1 MRAVLRRV
9 RVFAGQF
16 GLLAVLAL
24 FAAFLIT
31 AAPRLANDLTDHA
44 LREDVARLPY
54 SARDITLQSQPEL
67 IEGSLVDSAQ
77 AALPSYRDGMPA
89 PLPGLVSQSWFTA
102 GVEGSTFAPAGPQ
115 TMIGLRA
122 QAGIAD
128 RVRVT
133 SGRWPESKPPAPA
146 PGGAPP
152 PARLEVAVTAA
163 AAEQLGASVGTVLA
177 VAPARAAGASE
188 DPAQVTIVGIFEPLD
203 DADHAWDTLRLALEP
218 FPGLPGIPSVP
229 PAVMAVTDNQ
239 GLGNAARSV
248 GAFTFSW
255 RYRIDENRLDGGNLQ
270 PVVSALAE
278 VKRTPPPGVSTSTN
292 LDSTLTRF
300 DGQLRAV
307 AALLAVVQAGLVAT
321 LLGLIALAAA
331 LAVERRREEYALLR
345 ARGGTIATIGARA
358 LAESLVVLPLA
369 TAAGWLLGTYV
380 PGRAA
385 ATGWLVVG
393 AGVVATLAIP
403 VLAAVSQRRL
413 SFTAR
418 RQDLVR
424 HRPSLRRL
432 TAELFFL
439 VVAGLG
445 AYLLRRRGL
454 SADGGIDPYLAS
466 VPVLLAVGAAIVAL
480 RIFPWPLGQV
490 GRLAARARGAVAFLG
505 LARAGRGAP
514 VTIGPLAV
522 LVVAIATGIF
532 SGVVMSSIGDARD
545 RATDLE
551 IPADARV
558 SGYAFAPE
566 VADRL
571 AAVPGV
577 TAVAAVTVDSGTRYT
592 TARGTTASVQVAVV
606 DAAALSRVVAASGRG
621 LPLPSALV
629 DARPGDGQIPAL
641 VSPEVADDLGDGGET
656 TVRGRLYDFSV
667 AAVADAF
674 PGVPSTSGRF
684 IVLPRQAL
692 PDPALLAPDHF
703 LIAGHP
709 STEAVRAASTQGT
722 TDAVT
727 VTSWADH
734 RRDLDKTGANEVLSF
749 TFTTG
754 TVGATALALLA
765 VGFTVLAGA
774 RVRGQV
780 LSRLR
785 TLGLSGRQGRG
796 LLVYE
801 LVPLVTIAVL
811 AGGLVGVFLPRVI
824 GPALGLSSFTGGA
837 AVRTAL
843 DPLLVGAVLVLVVA
857 ALAAAVVVENVINR
871 RMRLGEVLRVG
882 EEGQ

>member
-1 MRAVLRRV
+1 MSGVLWRV

-16 GLLAVLAL
+16 GLLAALAL
-24 FAAFLIT
+24 VAALLIT
-31 AAPRLANDLTDHA
+31 AAPRLANDLTDRA
-44 LREDVARLPY
+44 LHEDVARLPY
-54 SARDITLQSQPEL
+54 AARDVTLQLRPETL
-67 IEGSLVDSAQ
+67 NADPTLSGAVD
-77 AALPSYRDGMPA
+77 ALPSYRDRLAA
-89 PLPGLVSQSWFTA
+89 PLPELVSQGWFTA
-102 GVEGSTFAPAGPQ
+102 GLEGVTLPPAGPR
-115 TMIGLRA
+115 TMLGLRT
-122 QAGIAD
+122 QGGLAD
-128 RVRVT
+128 RVRFT
-133 SGRWPESKPPAPA
+133 TGRWPKNSPDLPVI
-146 PGGAPP
+146 
-152 PARLEVAVTAA
+152 EVALSAPVS
-163 AAEQLGASVGTVLA
+163 EQLAAPVGTVLQVNPSPQA
-177 VAPARAAGASE
+177 VPSGSVRVA
-188 DPAQVTIVGIFEPLD
+188 VVGVFEPI
-203 DADHAWDTLRLALEP
+203 DANDLAWDTIRLALEP
-218 FPGLPGIPSVP
+218 FPGLPGIPDVP
-229 PAVMAVTDNQ
+229 PAGIAVTDGA
-239 GLGNAARSV
+239 GLGLAARTL
-248 GAFTFSW
+248 ATPTLAW
-255 RYRIDENRLDGGNLQ
+255 RYRIDETRLDGGMLQ
-270 PVVSALAE
+270 AVTTALAE
-278 VKRTPPPGVSTSTN
+278 AQRTPLAPGMSMSTN
-292 LDSTLTRF
+292 LDATLVRF

-307 AALLAVVQAGLVAT
+307 SALLAVVQAGLIAT

-331 LAVERRREEYALLR
+331 LAVERRREEFALVR
-345 ARGGTIATIGARA
+345 ARGGTIAAIGGRA

-369 TAAGWLLGTYV
+369 TAAGWLIGTYA

-393 AGVVATLAIP
+393 AGAVATLAIP
-403 VLAAVSQRRL
+403 VLAAASQRRL

-424 HRPSLRRL
+424 HRPSARRL

-439 VVAGLG
+439 LVAGLG

-454 SADGGIDPYLAS
+454 SPDGSVDPYLAS

-480 RIFPWPLGQV
+480 RIFPWPLGQL
-490 GRLAARARGAVAFLG
+490 GKIATRARGAVAFLG

-532 SGVVMSSIGDARD
+532 SGVVMSSIGDARN
-545 RATDLE
+545 RAADLE

-558 SGYAFAPE
+558 SGYAFAPQTI
-566 VADRL
+566 DRL
-571 AAVPGV
+571 AAVAGV
-577 TAVAAVTVDSGTRYT
+577 TAVAPVTVDSATRYT
-592 TARGTTASVQVAVV
+592 TAGGTTSAVQVAVV
-606 DAAALSRVVAASGRG
+606 DAAALAQVVAASGAG
-621 LPLPSALV
+621 VSLPPALV
-629 DARPGDGQIPAL
+629 DARPGSGPIPAV
-641 VSPEVADDLGDGGET
+641 VSPEVAADLGGGGET
-656 TVRGRLYDFSV
+656 TIRARSYDFTV

-674 PGVPSTSGRF
+674 PGVVSGSGRF

-692 PDPALLAPDHF
+692 PDPSVIAPDHF
-703 LIAGHP
+703 LVAGDASP
-709 STEAVRAASTQGT
+709 EALRTASAEGT
-722 TDAVT
+722 AEAVT
-727 VTSWADH
+727 VTTWADH
-734 RRDLDKTGANEVLSF
+734 RRDLEQTGANEVLSF

-754 TVGATALALLA
+754 AVGATALALLA

-824 GPALGLSSFTGGA
+824 GPALGLSSFTSGA

-843 DPLLVGAVLVLVVA
+843 DPFLVGAVLVLVVA
-857 ALAAAVVVENVINR
+857 ALATAVLVENVVNR

>member
-1 MRAVLRRV
+1 MRAVLWRV

-16 GLLAVLAL
+16 GLLAALAL

-31 AAPRLANDLTDHA
+31 AAPRLANDLTDRA

-54 SARDITLQSQPEL
+54 SARDITLQQQPETL
-67 IEGSLVDSAQ
+67 NADPTLSSA
-77 AALPSYRDGMPA
+77 ADALPAYRDRLPA
-89 PLPGLVSQSWFTA
+89 PLPGLVSDAWFTA
-102 GVEGSTFAPAGPQ
+102 GLEGVTLAPAGPR
-115 TMIGLRA
+115 TLLGLRA
-122 QAGIAD
+122 QAGMAE

-133 SGRWPESKPPAPA
+133 TGRWPENKPDATTV
-146 PGGAPP
+146 
-152 PARLEVAVTAA
+152 EVALSTPTAK
-163 AAEQLGASVGTVLA
+163 QLGAPVDTILKVDPTPSSGPGGGPIRVVVVGV
-177 VAPARAAGASE
+177 
-188 DPAQVTIVGIFEPLD
+188 FEPVNSD
-203 DADHAWDTLRLALEP
+203 DLAWDTVSLALEP
-218 FPGLPGIPSVP
+218 FPGLPPDTA
-229 PAVMAVTDNQ
+229 PATMAVTDGA
-239 GLGNAARSV
+239 GLGVAARSLPV
-248 GAFTFSW
+248 PVLAW
-255 RYRIDENRLDGGNLQ
+255 RYRIDEARLDGGMIQ
-270 PVVSALAE
+270 GVTTALAE
-278 VKRTPPPGVSTSTN
+278 AQRTPPAPGMSLSTN
-292 LDSTLTRF
+292 LDATLVRF

-331 LAVERRREEYALLR
+331 LAVERRREEFALLR
-345 ARGGTIATIGARA
+345 ARGGTIATIGGRA

-385 ATGWLVVG
+385 ATGWLVVA
-393 AGVVATLAIP
+393 AGVVATLVIP

-424 HRPSLRRL
+424 HRPSVRRL

-439 VVAGLG
+439 LVAGLG

-454 SADGGIDPYLAS
+454 SPDGTVDPYLAS

-480 RIFPWPLGQV
+480 RVFPWPLGQL
-490 GRLAARARGAVAFLG
+490 GKLAARARGAVAFLG

-532 SGVVMSSIGDARD
+532 SGVVMSSVGDARD
-545 RATDLE
+545 RATDLA

-558 SGYAFAPE
+558 SGSALAPRTAE
-566 VADRL
+566 RL

-577 TAVAAVTVDSGTRYT
+577 TGVAPLAVDPATTYTAAG
-592 TARGTTASVQVAVV
+592 GTTSTVQVAVV
-606 DAAALSRVVAASGRG
+606 DVAALDRVVAATGAAVS
-621 LPLPSALV
+621 LPRALV
-629 DARPGDGQIPAL
+629 DARPGDGPVPAL
-641 VSPEVADDLGDGGET
+641 VSPDVAAEVGAGGRT
-656 TVRGRLYDFSV
+656 SMRSRGYDFTV
-667 AAVADAF
+667 AAVSDDF
-674 PGVPSTSGRF
+674 PGVGSTTGRL
-684 IVLPRQAL
+684 IVLPLQAL
-692 PDPALLAPDHF
+692 PDPAVVEPDQF
-703 LIAGHP
+703 LVAGDGV
-709 STEAVRAASTQGT
+709 SAAALRAAGDEGSAGG
-722 TDAVT
+722 AT
-727 VTSWADH
+727 VTTWADH
-734 RRDLDKTGANEVLSF
+734 RRSLDQTGANEVLSF

-754 TVGATALALLA
+754 AVGATALALLA

-801 LVPLVTIAVL
+801 LVPLVAIAVV

-824 GPALGLSSFTGGA
+824 GPALGLSSFTSGA

-882 EEGQ
+882 EEGS

>member
-1 MRAVLRRV
+1 MGGVLWRV

-16 GLLAVLAL
+16 GLLAALAL
-24 FAAFLIT
+24 VAALLIT
-31 AAPRLANDLTDHA
+31 AAPRLANDLSDRA

-54 SARDITLQSQPEL
+54 AARDIVLEQRPDTLNADPTLS
-67 IEGSLVDSAQ
+67 SSAG
-77 AALPSYRDGMPA
+77 ALPMYRDRLPA
-89 PLPGLVSQSWFTA
+89 PLPGLVSQAWFTA
-102 GVEGSTFAPAGPQ
+102 GLEGVTLAPSGPR
-115 TMIGLRA
+115 TLLGLRT
-122 QAGIAD
+122 QDGMD
-128 RVRVT
+128 ERVRLT
-133 SGRWPESKPPAPA
+133 TGRWPSNSA
-146 PGGAPP
+146 GAPTV
-152 PARLEVAVTAA
+152 EVALSGPV
-163 AAEQLGASVGTVLA
+163 AEQLAAPVGTILDVDPTQQGGPAGGGVRFA
-177 VAPARAAGASE
+177 V
-188 DPAQVTIVGIFEPLD
+188 VGLFEPV
-203 DADHAWDTLRLALEP
+203 DAADLAWDTIRLALEP
-218 FPGLPGIPSVP
+218 FPGLPGIPEVP
-229 PAVMAVTDNQ
+229 ASALAVTDGP
-239 GLGNAARSV
+239 GLGAAAPRLTSP
-248 GAFTFSW
+248 ALAW
-255 RYRIDENRLDGGNLQ
+255 RYRIDESRLDGGALQ
-270 PVVSALAE
+270 AVTTALAE
-278 VKRTPPPGVSTSTN
+278 VKRTPPAPGMSTSTS
-292 LDSTLTRF
+292 LDAALVRF

-307 AALLAVVQAGLVAT
+307 SALLAVVQAGLVAT

-331 LAVERRREEYALLR
+331 LAVERRREEFALLR
-345 ARGGTIATIGARA
+345 ARGGTVATIGGRA

-369 TAAGWLLGTYV
+369 TAAGWLLATYV
-380 PGRAA
+380 PGRPA

-393 AGVVATLAIP
+393 AGAVATLVIP
-403 VLAAVSQRRL
+403 ALAAASQRRL

-424 HRPSLRRL
+424 HRPSTRRL

-439 VVAGLG
+439 LVAGLG

-454 SADGGIDPYLAS
+454 SPDGGVDPYLAS

-480 RIFPWPLGQV
+480 RVFPWPLGQL

-551 IPADARV
+551 IPADAQV
-558 SGYAFAPE
+558 SGYAFGPE
-566 VADRL
+566 VAGRL

-577 TAVAAVTVDSGTRYT
+577 TAVAPVTVDPATQFT
-592 TARGTTASVQVAVV
+592 TGAGNTASVQVAAV
-606 DAAALSRVVAASGRG
+606 DAEALARVAAASGTG
-621 LPLPSALV
+621 VSLPAALV
-629 DARPGDGQIPAL
+629 DARPGSGPIPAV
-641 VSPEVADDLGDGGET
+641 VSPDVAAELGASGGAAT
-656 TVRGRLYDFSV
+656 IRSRSYDFTV

-674 PGVPSTSGRF
+674 PGVGSPSGRF

-692 PDPALLAPDHF
+692 PDPAVIAPDQF
-703 LIAGHP
+703 LVAGDASP
-709 STEAVRAASTQGT
+709 EALRAASATGAT
-722 TDAVT
+722 VT
-727 VTSWADH
+727 VTTWTDH
-734 RRDLDKTGANEVLSF
+734 RRDLDQTGANEVLSF
-749 TFTTG
+749 TFTIG
-754 TVGATALALLA
+754 AVGATALALLA

-824 GPALGLSSFTGGA
+824 GPALGLSSFTSGA
-837 AVRTAL
+837 VVRTAL

-882 EEGQ
+882 EGAQ

>member
-1 MRAVLRRV
+1 MRAVLWRV

-24 FAAFLIT
+24 AAAFLIT
-31 AAPRLANDLTDHA
+31 AAPRLANQLTDRA
-44 LREDVARLPY
+44 LHEDVARLPY
-54 SARDITLQSQPEL
+54 SARDITLQQGPETL
-67 IEGSLVDSAQ
+67 DADPTLSGAAD
-77 AALPSYRDGMPA
+77 ALPAFRDRLPA
-89 PLPGLVSQSWFTA
+89 PLPGLVSDAWFTA
-102 GVEGSTFAPAGPQ
+102 GLDGVTLAPAGPR
-115 TMIGLRA
+115 TLLGLRT
-122 QAGIAD
+122 QAGMPE

-133 SGRWPESKPPAPA
+133 TGRWPENSL
-146 PGGAPP
+146 GATVV
-152 PARLEVAVTAA
+152 EVALSTPT
-163 AAEQLGASVGTVLA
+163 AEQLGAPVGTVLE
-177 VAPARAAGASE
+177 VAPTLQPGPGGGPIR
-188 DPAQVTIVGIFEPLD
+188 VTVVGVFEPVDRD
-203 DADHAWDTLRLALEP
+203 DLAWDTIGLALEP
-218 FPGLPGIPSVP
+218 FPGLPPDTPPS
-229 PAVMAVTDNQ
+229 AMAVTDGA
-239 GLGNAARSV
+239 GLGMAARSLPAPV
-248 GAFTFSW
+248 LTW
-255 RYRIDENRLDGGNLQ
+255 RYRIDEARLDGGMIQ
-270 PVVSALAE
+270 AVTTALAE
-278 VKRTPPPGVSTSTN
+278 AQRTPPAPGMSASTN
-292 LDSTLTRF
+292 LDATLIRF

-307 AALLAVVQAGLVAT
+307 SALLAVVQAGLVAT

-345 ARGGTIATIGARA
+345 ARGGTITAIGGRT
-358 LAESLVVLPLA
+358 LAESLVVLPPA
-369 TAAGWLLGTYV
+369 TVAGWLLGSFV
-380 PGRAA
+380 PGRPA

-393 AGVVATLAIP
+393 AGAVATLAIP

-424 HRPSLRRL
+424 HRPSVRRL
-432 TAELFFL
+432 TAEVFFL

-454 SADGGIDPYLAS
+454 SPDGSVDPYLAS

-480 RIFPWPLGQV
+480 RVFPWPLGQL

-532 SGVVMSSIGDARD
+532 SAVVMSSIGDARD
-545 RATDLE
+545 RATDLA

-558 SGYAFAPE
+558 SGSALAPQSAE
-566 VADRL
+566 RL

-577 TAVAAVTVDSGTRYT
+577 VAVAALAVDPATTYT
-592 TARGTTASVQVAVV
+592 AANGANSTVQVAVV
-606 DAAALSRVVAASGRG
+606 DASALDRVVASTGAAVS
-621 LPLPSALV
+621 LPRALV
-629 DARPGDGQIPAL
+629 DARPGDGPVPAL
-641 VSPEVADDLGDGGET
+641 VSPDVAAEVGAGGRANMRS
-656 TVRGRLYDFSV
+656 RGYDFTV
-667 AAVADAF
+667 AAVAEAF
-674 PGVPSTSGRF
+674 PGVGSTTGRL
-684 IVLPRQAL
+684 IVLPLQAL
-692 PDPALLAPDHF
+692 PDPAVVGPDQF
-703 LIAGHP
+703 LVAGDGV
-709 STEAVRAASTQGT
+709 SAAALRAAVGSAG
-722 TDAVT
+722 DVT
-727 VTSWADH
+727 VTTWADH
-734 RRDLDKTGANEVLSF
+734 RRGLDQTGANEVLSF

-754 TVGATALALLA
+754 AVGATALALLA

-801 LVPLVTIAVL
+801 LVPLVAIAVL

-824 GPALGLSSFTGGA
+824 GPALGLSSFTSGA

-882 EEGQ
+882 EEGS